1 MQVSAQVANIGDV
14 SELRGDAKITRD
26 QPYKAE
32 LDFNIQQ
39 NDNIETSNSRIAITF
54 LDDSTVKLT
63 EHSQLTID
71 EYIYDADPANSKL
84 ALNFASGTARFI
96 TGQLGK
102 IDKENIT
109 IQTPTAN
116 IAIRGTDFTATVDEL
131 GRSLIILL
139 PDYSGNPSGEIL
151 VTTAMGTVTL
161 NKPYEATTV
170 DVFEKAPSKPV
181 ILDLTLELI
190 DNMLIVS
197 PPKEEVVVEEEAT
210 RTQTNSVLDFNDLNI
225 DYLAEDYLKEDDL
238 EFTELDINYLD
249 VNYLEDLLNV
259 LDALATSEEDEVLSK
274 SVSVQVSG
282 TILGKD
288 PETQITTLITGN
300 VISLRR
306 KVNESVRLDLD
317 GSNAY
322 TVIFIQ
328 DGISNVVKVNGGSD
342 EFILNL
348 GDYNEPPTRNQMI
361 FFWTLNALDVY
372 TTYKSLKKPNVYE
385 KNPLLGDKPHLDNLL
400 IQKAV
405 VAGFISQNSSKN
417 YITVM
422 NTGLTFA
429 VINNYNFIK

>member
-1 MQVSAQVANIGDV
+1 MQVGISILTKQETAEHSTSYNHQLLLVIGYRLTLLVLTVLFVSFRTMAEQAQAVDIGDISELNGSAQIVRDKPYDANLKFAIRSND
-14 SELRGDAKITRD
+14 EAITTNGRM
-26 QPYKAE
+26 
-32 LDFNIQQ
+32 
-39 NDNIETSNSRIAITF
+39 AITF

-63 EHSQLTID
+63 EHSQLLID
-71 EYIYDADPANSKL
+71 EYIYDPDPSKAKM
-84 ALNFASGTARFI
+84 ALTFGLGTARFI
-96 TGQLGK
+96 TGNLNR
-102 IDKENIT
+102 IDKQNI
-109 IQTPTAN
+109 QLRTPTAN

-139 PDYSGNPSGEIL
+139 PDALGLSSGEIL

-161 NKPYEATTV
+161 NKPYQATTV
-170 DVFEKAPSKPV
+170 SVFESKPSNPV
-181 ILDLTLELI
+181 ILDLTLDVI
-190 DNMLIVS
+190 DNMLIVT

-342 EFILNL
+342 SI
-348 GDYNEPPTRNQMI
+348 
-361 FFWTLNALDVY
+361 
-372 TTYKSLKKPNVYE
+372 
-385 KNPLLGDKPHLDNLL
+385 
-400 IQKAV
+400 
-405 VAGFISQNSSKN
+405 
-417 YITVM
+417 ITI
-422 NTGLTFA
+422 TQSE
-429 VINNYNFIK
+429 